1 MNTNKPEIKRIKVWR
16 NSSDT
21 TPTPSPKHTPWKVKH
36 VLVSFPAPKEVHLWL
51 VSKMG
56 LSILCGVHKVDIGS
70 INCGRIPEAY
80 LGAGLDL
87 FLTHQTLLDPRGT
100 EGAGGDVSAR
110 SKQGVPLQVGADH
123 ALFQWLLVIPQ
134 DDRVRGSA
142 IWTVKKEKMTP
153 SRSYIYRLALTID
166 HDHFMVN
173 LILFQSVV

>member
-1 MNTNKPEIKRIKVWR
+1 MESNTCTCFFSGSIDLYLKWDFPYTKE
-16 NSSDT
+16 
-21 TPTPSPKHTPWKVKH
+21 TP
-36 VLVSFPAPKEVHLWL
+36 
-51 VSKMG
+51 
-56 LSILCGVHKVDIGS
+56 CGVDKVDIGS

-123 ALFQWLLVIPQ
+123 ALLQRLLVIPQ

-142 IWTVKKEKMTP
+142 IWTVKKEKK
-153 SRSYIYRLALTID
+153 
-166 HDHFMVN
+166 
-173 LILFQSVV
+173 